1 MEINTYTLKR
11 NNDEFKDLTEN
22 QLMAIAELC
31 MDYYKKGKFD
41 AIDDA
46 YEDKQDEIDDL
57 QDKLSELDEQ
67 VEEYSRLADKYE
79 DLVKDIY
86 RAGDIEE
93 AQEFI
98 RDFADF
104 ERYNYRWEDWL
115 KNDNNS
121 K

>member
-1 MEINTYTLKR
+1 MEINTYILKR
-11 NNDEFKDLTEN
+11 NNDEFKDLTED
-22 QLMAIAELC
+22 QLMTIAELC

-57 QDKLSELDEQ
+57 EDKISELDEQ
-67 VEEYSRLADKYE
+67 VEEYSRLTDKYE
-79 DLVKDIY
+79 DLLKDIY
-86 RAGDIEE
+86 HADGIQE

-98 RDFADF
+98 KEFADE

-115 KNDNNS
+115 KNDNNP

>member
-57 QDKLSELDEQ
+57 ENQVSELDEQ
-67 VEEYSRLADKYE
+67 VNDYIRLTDKYE
-79 DLVKDIY
+79 DFLQELYEQEPEDIKT
-86 RAGDIEE
+86 AI
-93 AQEFI
+93 I
-98 RDFADF
+98 NFADINSL
-104 ERYNYRWEDWL
+104 NYKFYWL
-115 KNDNNS
+115 KT

>member
-22 QLMAIAELC
+22 QLIAIAELC
-31 MDYYKKGKFD
+31 MDYYKKGEFS
-41 AIDDA
+41 AIDDV

-57 QDKLSELDEQ
+57 ENKISELDEQ
-67 VEEYSRLADKYE
+67 VEEYSRLTDKYE
-79 DLVKDIY
+79 DLLKDIY
-86 RAGDIEE
+86 HADGIQE

-98 RDFADF
+98 KEFADE

-115 KNDNNS
+115 KT

>member
-11 NNDEFKDLTEN
+11 NHDEFKDLTED
-22 QLMAIAELC
+22 QLMKIAELC

-57 QDKLSELDEQ
+57 QDQVSELDEQ
-67 VEEYSRLADKYE
+67 VNDYIRLTDKYE

-86 RAGDIEE
+86 RADDIEKV
-93 AQEFI
+93 QELI

-115 KNDNNS
+115 KNDNNP

>member
-11 NNDEFKDLTEN
+11 NYDEFKDLTED
-22 QLMAIAELC
+22 QLMKIAELC

-57 QDKLSELDEQ
+57 EDKVSELDEQ
-67 VEEYSRLADKYE
+67 VEEYNRLTDKYE
-79 DLVKDIY
+79 DFLQELYEQQPEDI
-86 RAGDIEE
+86 RTAI
-93 AQEFI
+93 I
-98 RDFADF
+98 NFADINRLTYKF
-104 ERYNYRWEDWL
+104 YWL

>member
-11 NNDEFKDLTEN
+11 NNDEFKDLTED
-22 QLMAIAELC
+22 QLMKIAELC

-57 QDKLSELDEQ
+57 EDKVSELDEQ
-67 VEEYSRLADKYE
+67 VNDYIRLTDKYE
-79 DLVKDIY
+79 DFLQELYEQEPEDIKTE
-86 RAGDIEE
+86 I
-93 AQEFI
+93 I
-98 RDFADF
+98 NFADIN
-104 ERYNYRWEDWL
+104 RLNYKFYWL

>member
-57 QDKLSELDEQ
+57 QNEVDELELENETLNDKIFDLTEKLKELQKEKDTLQ
-67 VEEYSRLADKYE
+67 SIVDDTVFKKVKEELNK
-79 DLVKDIY
+79 
-86 RAGDIEE
+86 
-93 AQEFI
+93 
-98 RDFADF
+98 
-104 ERYNYRWEDWL
+104 
-115 KNDNNS
+115 
-121 K
+121 